1 MNEKNSYEKHLAERF
16 EQLPPPGSAS
26 EHWPQMKALLDKD
39 LPEGG
44 GKGPGGF
51 GRWWLYALVG
61 GIIVTA
67 TLWFSNIG
75 STSDSENAPVVSSVN
90 TTAEEKEKQVAII
103 ESNKNTNAETVKNNN
118 ATGNSQQTTSASDD
132 ATSAST
138 IVNDNSNATNLKTK
152 ETKSENVVSTVSPE
166 PQKNAS
172 LGKPGNSVATT
183 ETNKGK
189 NTLSGVT
196 TSKENK
202 SNIDKK
208 STLNLVASNSEK
220 KRTVSVKDKKKKE
233 LVVSAVVAAG
243 TVQNN
248 NKVVNQ
254 RNGKNDKNKKNIQ
267 LDLSSNDGSGN
278 ANSIFSLA
286 SLPDNGS
293 EKAKPTKV
301 RIPVVS
307 FHQQLVGPET
317 AIPDSINADYAFM
330 VNPKPLQLPAPSRF
344 KTETARTRALKNR
357 IVGSGDDKQFV
368 IGLSLPLAFPIG
380 SQENLAFNIN
390 AKSNKL
396 SDFLPVPHFQYHLSD
411 KAYLQTELQFIA
423 PQYIQSV
430 LLFQTKKEVVS
441 ATNYRFMTSSI
452 YARKLYY
459 FNLPVVAYYS
469 PFKNFYLGT
478 GLQYSKLLSGIALY
492 EDKVATSMQP
502 GANDSLFRSTFKKF
516 RNDSVSNKLAGH
528 DFRFIFDAN
537 YYWHRF
543 TVGMRYTQ
551 GLSNFVSIQLT
562 NNTPLYT
569 DRNKSLQF
577 YLRYNLWEDMR
588 KKKPALMAWR

>member
-51 GRWWLYALVG
+51 GRWWLYALIG
-61 GIIVTA
+61 GIVVTA

-75 STSDSENAPVVSSVN
+75 STTDTENAPVISSLN
-90 TTAEEKEKQVAII
+90 TTAEEKEKQAAII
-103 ESNKNTNAETVKNNN
+103 ESNKNSNTETVKNNN
-118 ATGNSQQTTSASDD
+118 ASGNSEQTTTAQDD
-132 ATSAST
+132 APSAST
-138 IVNDNSNATNLKTK
+138 IVKDNNTTTNSETK
-152 ETKSENVVSTVSPE
+152 DTKSENLVSTVSPE
-166 PQKNAS
+166 PQTNTS

-183 ETNKGK
+183 GTNKGK
-189 NTLSGVT
+189 NTLSSVT
-196 TSKENK
+196 SLKENK

-208 STLNLVASNSEK
+208 STHNFVASDSEK
-220 KRTVSVKDKKKKE
+220 KNIVSVKDKKNKE
-233 LVVSAVVAAG
+233 LIVSGLVVSG
-243 TVQNN
+243 SVQNN
-248 NKVVNQ
+248 NNIVNL
-254 RNGKNDKNKKNIQ
+254 KNKPKDKNNKNIRM
-267 LDLSSNDGSGN
+267 DLPDNGGNGN

-301 RIPVVS
+301 RIPIAS
-307 FHQQLVGPET
+307 IQKQLDGPGT
-317 AIPDSINADYAFM
+317 VIPDSMNADYALL
-330 VNPKPLQLPAPSRF
+330 VEPTPIVLPAPSRF

-390 AKSNKL
+390 GKSSKL

-502 GANDSLFRSTFKKF
+502 GARDSLYRSTFKKF
-516 RNDSVSNKLAGH
+516 KNDSVSNKLAGH

-577 YLRYNLWEDMR
+577 YLRYNIWEDMR
-588 KKKPALMAWR
+588 KKKPALVAWR